1 MKQLIQDFKT
11 GKTILEEVP
20 VPVVRRGTVL
30 IKTIN
35 SLVSTGTEKMLV
47 EFGKANLFQKA
58 KQQPEKVQQVINKI
72 KTDGLK
78 PTVQSVLRKLNEP
91 FPLGYCNAGIVIDI
105 GEGVTEF
112 KIGDRVA
119 SNGHHAEVICVPKNL
134 VTKIPDEVSY
144 QEASFAVIGA
154 IALHSVRLAN
164 PTFGE
169 TFVVVGLGLVG
180 QITTD
185 ILKANGCKVIAF
197 DFDQSKVELAKQNN
211 ITAFTVDNNTDV
223 VKIVTNYTK
232 NIGADGVIITA
243 STKSDEVISQAAN
256 MCRKKGRVILTGV
269 VGLNLKRSDFYEKEI
284 SFQVSC
290 SYGPGRHDTNYEQN
304 GNDYPIFYVRW
315 TEQRNF
321 DSFLQAISQK
331 IINVKRLI
339 SEEIDLEEFY
349 KVYDHLES
357 SRSIASILRYK
368 EPLIE
373 KNANTIKVNDFTL
386 QPQVPNIGLVG
397 AGNFT
402 RSIVLPSLKKN
413 KAVIKS
419 ISSSMGLNAKI
430 LAKNII

>member
-1 MKQLIQDFKT
+1 
-11 GKTILEEVP
+11 
-20 VPVVRRGTVL
+20 
-30 IKTIN
+30 
-35 SLVSTGTEKMLV
+35 
-47 EFGKANLFQKA
+47 
-58 KQQPEKVQQVINKI
+58 
-72 KTDGLK
+72 
-78 PTVQSVLRKLNEP
+78 
-91 FPLGYCNAGIVIDI
+91 
-105 GEGVTEF
+105 
-112 KIGDRVA
+112 
-119 SNGHHAEVICVPKNL
+119 L

-357 SRSIASILRYK
+357 SRSIA
-368 EPLIE
+368 
-373 KNANTIKVNDFTL
+373 
-386 QPQVPNIGLVG
+386 
-397 AGNFT
+397 
-402 RSIVLPSLKKN
+402 
-413 KAVIKS
+413 
-419 ISSSMGLNAKI
+419 
-430 LAKNII
+430 